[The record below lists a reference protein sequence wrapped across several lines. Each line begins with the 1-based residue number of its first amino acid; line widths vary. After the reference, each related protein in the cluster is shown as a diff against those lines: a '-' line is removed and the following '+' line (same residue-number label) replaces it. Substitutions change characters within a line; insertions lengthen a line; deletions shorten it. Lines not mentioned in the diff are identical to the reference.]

1 MRAPASTQTLV
12 RNRESA
18 DRRWFAGGGV
28 HTWLATSEDTA
39 GAFLLCD
46 MEMAQGKATPLHTH
60 PADETLVV
68 LQGELIVHLD
78 GVEHA
83 VRTGGLA
90 IAPAGVPHA
99 FLVSTGPARILC
111 LHTPGSCE
119 AFYLGASDPIDA
131 ETTNGVVDIDRIAAS
146 ARDNGGIE
154 LLGPPPFVSA
164 SAVVPAP

>member
-12 RNRESA
+12 RNSESA

-28 HTWLATSEDTA
+28 HTWLATSDDTG
-39 GAFLLCD
+39 GAFFLCE

-60 PADETLVV
+60 PVDETLIV
-68 LQGELIVHLD
+68 LDGELIVHLD
-78 GVEHA
+78 GVDHR
-83 VRTGGLA
+83 VRGGGLA

-99 FLVSTGPARILC
+99 FLVSSGPARMLC

-119 AFYLGASDPIDA
+119 AFYLGASDPIDGD
-131 ETTNGVVDIDRIAAS
+131 TTTGVVDFDRIAAS

-154 LLGPPPFVSA
+154 LLGPPPFA
-164 SAVVPAP
+164 APAA